1 MIIEELGERTKKDL
15 RNYFGDRDF
24 VVVAVPKEEPACLYV
39 VRATRCVESARRIH
53 PLQPPDVEVLGKA
66 LLGALLLTSLI
77 KHATDQKVLLKL
89 DSSEATVVA
98 EADGRGRV
106 RGFVERTQTQRQ
118 GTLSVTKEL
127 GMGTPYT
134 SIVPLISNDVGEN
147 LSYYFSQSEQIPSAL
162 SVGVLFSGD
171 GSVKHAGGFLLQTF
185 GGTSEKVSQLL
196 NHRIKAVGPITEM
209 MEKGMRPED
218 VAVLLLEDLKPH
230 LVGLKEVEYFCPCDE
245 RIARSSLSFLSKEE
259 LSEILLEGPAEV
271 VCRFCRRVY
280 RFGEKDL

>member
-1 MIIEELGERTKKDL
+1 
-15 RNYFGDRDF
+15 
-24 VVVAVPKEEPACLYV
+24 
-39 VRATRCVESARRIH
+39 
-53 PLQPPDVEVLGKA
+53 
-66 LLGALLLTSLI
+66 
-77 KHATDQKVLLKL
+77 
-89 DSSEATVVA
+89 
-98 EADGRGRV
+98 
-106 RGFVERTQTQRQ
+106 
-118 GTLSVTKEL
+118 
-127 GMGTPYT
+127 
-134 SIVPLISNDVGEN
+134 
-147 LSYYFSQSEQIPSAL
+147 
-162 SVGVLFSGD
+162 VLFSGD

-230 LVGLKEVEYFCPCDE
+230 LVVLKEVEYFCPCDE